1 MDEVTIVTDNRVG
14 ALAAIAESLGG
25 AGVNIEAISAYEQGG
40 NAVFRVLTGDPASAK
55 KLAEKIPGVS
65 EVSLSEVIVVK
76 LPNRP
81 GELGK
86 LTRKLANRSID
97 LQSLYIVS
105 RSNEHTEVA
114 VRPSPEHL
122 GQARE
127 ALGIRR

>member
-1 MDEVTIVTDNRVG
+1 MDEVTIITDNRVG
-14 ALAAIAESLGG
+14 ALAAIAEALGG

-40 NAVFRVLTGDPASAK
+40 NAVFRVLTGDPNSAK
-55 KLAEKIPGVS
+55 KLVEKVPGVS
-65 EVSLSEVIVVK
+65 GVSLSEVVVVK

-86 LTRKLANRSID
+86 LTRKLANRGVD

-114 VRPSPEHL
+114 VKPAGAQVEKTK
-122 GQARE
+122 E